1 MATQCITKCYIQP
14 EEGETELT
22 KQIKSNIL
30 NYLNNKYNDPVTQE
44 LLDMASLMDPRF
56 RTTYIADDEV
66 DGIKKRAV
74 TELMSLPAEKSKSQP
89 GTSVQDLLQ
98 EEAAEPVTKKKK
110 TLASFFKKKTVT
122 PTSQSEQDKIEAELS
137 SYLLSSETDPDTDP
151 LQWWKVHEANFPRL
165 SNLARK
171 YLSIPATSAPLERV
185 FSTGG
190 NIVTCQRAC
199 LKPEAVERLVFLA
212 KNL

>member
-1 MATQCITKCYIQP
+1 
-14 EEGETELT
+14 
-22 KQIKSNIL
+22 
-30 NYLNNKYNDPVTQE
+30 
-44 LLDMASLMDPRF
+44 MD
-56 RTTYIADDEV
+56 
-66 DGIKKRAV
+66 GLKKRAV

-89 GTSVQDLLQ
+89 GTSVQDLHQ

-110 TLASFFKKKTVT
+110 SFFKKKTVS
-122 PTSQSEQDKIEAELS
+122 PTSQPEQDKIGAELS

-171 YLSIPATSAPLERV
+171 YLSIPATSAPSERV

-199 LKPEAVERLVFLA
+199 LKPEAVDRLVFLV